1 MEGSNLLEAAQAA
14 RILEARRETDALAYF
29 RPTEKQRAFLESDR
43 TQAYSFGANRTGKS
57 MVLAAQIAS
66 MLRFG
71 RLNPLDIYSGR
82 LEPTYKPTR
91 VWLVGLSHG
100 LMEQTIQPYLFDNG
114 LGAGIEAFIPE
125 SEIEHFDKKKQV
137 LILKNGSVLAHISCD
152 AGREKA
158 QGGALDLIAYDECPP
173 LAVFREGA
181 ARLSGG
187 QKRLFIRMAATL
199 LPPPGMTVSTN
210 WLFDQVIK
218 PSQRGELPDVDM
230 FTASMVD
237 NPHLSREAIEQLRA
251 IYPPTSVDYQV
262 RIEGKLV
269 PRAFAATPLYHAFN
283 ARIHVDPNIA
293 READRNRPLL
303 FAFDVNVRP
312 MTAVICQEAPDGTI
326 LVRDEIFL
334 NYESG
339 ATLPQ
344 LMQAF
349 RRKYPT
355 HAAPLR
361 IYGDATSSARNAQ
374 TSRTDYDTILNE
386 LVGYPAPVETY
397 VPSSNPFV
405 HDRVAAVNVA
415 LLGPGGLV
423 SLRVAKHCTHVIRD
437 LEEVQSDG
445 KGGILKTKNMD
456 DPAYFLTHV
465 SDGLGYLVWQIRPVR
480 LDDRKLRRG
489 QAKPVLRA
497 PDYSFGRHEAS
508 GKSIRIGRDR
518 ISFGGVSW

>member
-1 MEGSNLLEAAQAA
+1 VP
-14 RILEARRETDALAYF
+14 TD
-29 RPTEKQRAFLESDR
+29 R
-43 TQAYSFGANRTGKS
+43 
-57 MVLAAQIAS
+57 
-66 MLRFG
+66 
-71 RLNPLDIYSGR
+71 
-82 LEPTYKPTR
+82 PTR
-91 VWLVGLSHG
+91 VWIIGLSHG

-114 LGAGIEAFIPE
+114 LGVGIEPFIPA

-137 LILKNGSVLAHISCD
+137 LVLKNGSVLAFISCD

-158 QGGALDLIAYDECPP
+158 QGGALDLAAFDECPP
-173 LAVFREGA
+173 RSVFNEVA
-181 ARLSGG
+181 ARLAAGR
-187 QKRLFIRMAATL
+187 RLYIRMAATL

-210 WLFDQVIK
+210 WLFEQVIK
-218 PSQRGELPDVDM
+218 PWQRKETPDVDV
-230 FTASMVD
+230 FTAAMVD
-237 NPHLSREAIEQLRA
+237 NPHLSSDAIAQLRA

-262 RIEGKLV
+262 RIEGKLI

-283 ARIHVDPNIA
+283 ARIHVDKA
-293 READRNRPLL
+293 VTKQADPNRPLL
-303 FAFDVNVRP
+303 FSFDINVRP
-312 MTAVICQEAPDGTI
+312 MTAVVAQERPDGTI
-326 LVRDEIFL
+326 AILDEIFL
-334 NYESG
+334 NHESG
-339 ATLPQ
+339 ATLQQ
-344 LMQAF
+344 LMSAF
-349 RRKYPT
+349 RQKYPT
-355 HAAPLR
+355 HRAPVR
-361 IYGDATSSARNAQ
+361 VYGDATSSARNAQ
-374 TSRTDYDTILNE
+374 TTQTDYDTILNE